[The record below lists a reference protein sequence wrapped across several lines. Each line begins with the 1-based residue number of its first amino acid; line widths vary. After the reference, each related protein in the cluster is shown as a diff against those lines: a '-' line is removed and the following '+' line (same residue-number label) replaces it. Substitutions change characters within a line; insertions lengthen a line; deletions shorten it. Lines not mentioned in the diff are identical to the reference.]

1 MVFLWFGVSVIA
13 LALAVI
19 SIVDIVKRRPSG
31 WATAGWIAVVLVLPF
46 VGSIVY
52 WAVRPTSRREV
63 EQAYLAQTDVNRRR

>member
-31 WATAGWIAVVLVLPF
+31 WAMAGWIAVVLVLPF